1 MKMTLDVAQSRR
13 DVMREMTPRDVAQ
26 SRRDVMR
33 RMAPRQVATSSR
45 DDKMKMTLSM
55 HADDTAA
62 LSTGGDVE
70 TTPRHIA
77 GSRHHRL
84 SMHADDTA
92 ALSTGGDVETAKTTC
107 TTQAGLTPVAAR
119 TTLAARLRAKAR
131 ALPVAA
137 LGGPGLEVDDLDWT
151 GRR

>member
-1 MKMTLDVAQSRR
+1 
-13 DVMREMTPRDVAQ
+13 
-26 SRRDVMR
+26 
-33 RMAPRQVATSSR
+33 
-45 DDKMKMTLSM
+45 M

-77 GSRHHRL
+77 WSRHHRLSMHADDTATLSTGGDVETTPRHIAWSRHHRL

-92 ALSTGGDVETAKTTC
+92 ALSSGGDVETAKTTC
-107 TTQAGLTPVAAR
+107 ITQAGLTPVAAR

-151 GRR
+151 GRS